1 MPWLANPFRP
11 LVGLIAAWCLC
22 TFCSWFGFADVAARH
37 EGEDP
42 SIHRRCRPYRPNMA
56 PRRHRRHQNHGPIRP
71 PRRFEFTIPCAH
83 PTAYTITADLMK
95 VAFQAPSKLRAAM
108 PKGASFPIIWD
119 SGASISVTNEKD
131 DFNGTLDTSPQPLE
145 VKGVSQGVRVSE
157 KGTVVWHMMDTRGML
172 RTIKIPA
179 LYIPEANTRLLS
191 TSSLLKAY
199 KGEQITQHPGGM
211 TLSGILGD
219 HGRRPIEVHLNQR
232 NNIPTSYG
240 YRLDGLKS
248 ATQTLAN
255 NISTVHATNLNLTPQ
270 EKELVKWH
278 NRLGHMGFRKVQA
291 LMRTGVL
298 ATSEAQRRLQ
308 VAACKIVHPPT
319 CAACQF
325 GKQRQRS
332 APGKRSAPLPNRQGA
347 LKKEQLLPGQ
357 RVAVDHFV
365 CSTKGRLFESRGR
378 TKDEH
383 MYTGGALFV
392 DMATGRIDCLF
403 QKHLNTHE
411 TIRAKEEYEMRC
423 RDFGVMPQQYIS
435 DNGSAFT
442 SRDYTAHLRNFQQ
455 IYRFAGVGAH
465 HHNGVAERSIQ
476 SIMSIARTMMLHAA
490 IHWPAMADS
499 SLWPMAVQYATYL
512 YNNVP
517 DPTTGISPND
527 LFTRTRFDH
536 HRFHDVHVWGCP
548 VYILDKKI
556 SDGNKLP
563 RWKPRSHRGVFM
575 GLSPLHASSVPLVL
589 NPETGA
595 ITPQYHVVFDDQ
607 FSSVAVAP
615 EDLPNLESAEWVK
628 LFGDST
634 YQFLPDDEPEPMD
647 VPSPDDEASRLFD
660 HRHQQIH
667 RAVDSTM
674 PPTSL
679 PTPLLPPLEG
689 ASSPPTALPPTPG
702 PVSPIGDAPAPPTS
716 PPPVPVPAR
725 HQREDTPKPSAAPL
739 QREPPVPSVP
749 QREPPSSDPTKQPT
763 PTPSQPTAPP
773 SPGPRRSSRNRRPV
787 QRLIQQ
793 MDPSNTTYTANH
805 LATNDDV
812 FECLAM
818 TVYRSLLLQCNLY
831 SLEICKAAVSDPDTL
846 SFDQILLDPDL
857 AKWKE
862 AAAREIEAL
871 ESKGTWIEVPTHA
884 AKTKILPGTWVFR
897 RKRAPTGIIK
907 KFKGRYCV
915 RDDLQEG
922 EFDTFAPVVAW
933 STIRLVLVFAL
944 TQGWKLIC
952 VDFSNA
958 FVQAHLK
965 EPVWIHL
972 PRGYRSSKPG
982 STCLQLNKSLY
993 GLSIAP
999 RLWYEHLR
1007 DALLKDGFKQCVYDQ
1022 CLLLKPNMI
1031 IFLYVDDCGVVA
1043 PNQQDIDDF
1052 VERLNKAG
1060 FELTQDGDFGEYL
1073 GIKFHLDTD
1082 NNTITMT
1089 QPGLTKKII
1098 TAAGMEDC
1106 NPNRTPAGQAC
1117 LGSDPDGPLMKEK
1130 WSYSSLVGM
1139 LLYLSTNTRP
1149 DISYAVSQV
1158 ARFGA
1163 NPKQSHASAI
1173 KMIVRYLAGTKDKGT
1188 IFTPNNQFK
1197 IDCYVDADFAGLHG
1211 QEPENNP
1218 LSARSR
1224 TGYILFFCGCPLLW
1238 KSQLQSET
1246 ALSTFHAEYVALSA
1260 AMRQLIVVQRVL
1272 QVLIACQEF
1281 DTDVPTIHAEVF
1293 EDNNSAYLLA
1303 NNQKLSDRSKWL
1315 NVKLHFFWEH
1325 INNGFAI
1332 VSKIDTNNQR
1342 ADYLTKGL
1350 TFEKFEYNRKQNQGW

>member
-1 MPWLANPFRP
+1 
-11 LVGLIAAWCLC
+11 
-22 TFCSWFGFADVAARH
+22 
-37 EGEDP
+37 
-42 SIHRRCRPYRPNMA
+42 
-56 PRRHRRHQNHGPIRP
+56 
-71 PRRFEFTIPCAH
+71 
-83 PTAYTITADLMK
+83 
-95 VAFQAPSKLRAAM
+95 
-108 PKGASFPIIWD
+108 
-119 SGASISVTNEKD
+119 
-131 DFNGTLDTSPQPLE
+131 
-145 VKGVSQGVRVSE
+145 
-157 KGTVVWHMMDTRGML
+157 
-172 RTIKIPA
+172 
-179 LYIPEANTRLLS
+179 
-191 TSSLLKAY
+191 
-199 KGEQITQHPGGM
+199 
-211 TLSGILGD
+211 
-219 HGRRPIEVHLNQR
+219 
-232 NNIPTSYG
+232 
-240 YRLDGLKS
+240 
-248 ATQTLAN
+248 
-255 NISTVHATNLNLTPQ
+255 
-270 EKELVKWH
+270 
-278 NRLGHMGFRKVQA
+278 
-291 LMRTGVL
+291 
-298 ATSEAQRRLQ
+298 
-308 VAACKIVHPPT
+308 
-319 CAACQF
+319 
-325 GKQRQRS
+325 
-332 APGKRSAPLPNRQGA
+332 
-347 LKKEQLLPGQ
+347 
-357 RVAVDHFV
+357 
-365 CSTKGRLFESRGR
+365 
-378 TKDEH
+378 

-403 QKHLNTHE
+403 QTHLNTHE

-615 EDLPNLESAEWVK
+615 EDLPNLELDEWVK

-647 VPSPDDEASRLFD
+647 VPSPDNEASRLFD
-660 HRHQQIH
+660 HRRQQIH

-679 PTPLLPPLEG
+679 PTPPLPPLEG

-702 PVSPIGDAPAPPTS
+702 PVSPIGDVPAPPTS

-862 AAAREIEAL
+862 AAA
-871 ESKGTWIEVPTHA
+871 
-884 AKTKILPGTWVFR
+884 
-897 RKRAPTGIIK
+897 
-907 KFKGRYCV
+907 
-915 RDDLQEG
+915 
-922 EFDTFAPVVAW
+922 
-933 STIRLVLVFAL
+933 
-944 TQGWKLIC
+944 
-952 VDFSNA
+952 
-958 FVQAHLK
+958 
-965 EPVWIHL
+965 
-972 PRGYRSSKPG
+972 
-982 STCLQLNKSLY
+982 
-993 GLSIAP
+993 
-999 RLWYEHLR
+999 
-1007 DALLKDGFKQCVYDQ
+1007 
-1022 CLLLKPNMI
+1022 
-1031 IFLYVDDCGVVA
+1031 
-1043 PNQQDIDDF
+1043 
-1052 VERLNKAG
+1052 
-1060 FELTQDGDFGEYL
+1060 
-1073 GIKFHLDTD
+1073 
-1082 NNTITMT
+1082 
-1089 QPGLTKKII
+1089 
-1098 TAAGMEDC
+1098 
-1106 NPNRTPAGQAC
+1106 
-1117 LGSDPDGPLMKEK
+1117 
-1130 WSYSSLVGM
+1130 
-1139 LLYLSTNTRP
+1139 
-1149 DISYAVSQV
+1149 
-1158 ARFGA
+1158 
-1163 NPKQSHASAI
+1163 
-1173 KMIVRYLAGTKDKGT
+1173 
-1188 IFTPNNQFK
+1188 
-1197 IDCYVDADFAGLHG
+1197 
-1211 QEPENNP
+1211 
-1218 LSARSR
+1218 
-1224 TGYILFFCGCPLLW
+1224 
-1238 KSQLQSET
+1238 
-1246 ALSTFHAEYVALSA
+1246 
-1260 AMRQLIVVQRVL
+1260 
-1272 QVLIACQEF
+1272 
-1281 DTDVPTIHAEVF
+1281 
-1293 EDNNSAYLLA
+1293 
-1303 NNQKLSDRSKWL
+1303 
-1315 NVKLHFFWEH
+1315 
-1325 INNGFAI
+1325 
-1332 VSKIDTNNQR
+1332 
-1342 ADYLTKGL
+1342 
-1350 TFEKFEYNRKQNQGW
+1350 